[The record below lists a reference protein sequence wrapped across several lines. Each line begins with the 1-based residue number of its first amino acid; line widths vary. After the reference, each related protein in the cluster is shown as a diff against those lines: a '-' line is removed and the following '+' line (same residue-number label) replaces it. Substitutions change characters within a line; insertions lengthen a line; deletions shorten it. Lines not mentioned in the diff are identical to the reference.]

1 MSTQKNIIEQVF
13 PETLKILSDLIKFQ
27 TISGTS
33 NIKLIE
39 YCEKGNNHDENPL
52 KLYLKYIN
60 REIDLGFYSRNRS
73 INLESSMSVLG

>member
-39 YCEKGNNHDENPL
+39 YLDEFRL
-52 KLYLKYIN
+52 
-60 REIDLGFYSRNRS
+60 RASSWRS
-73 INLESSMSVLG
+73 NDDGLSW

>member
-1 MSTQKNIIEQVF
+1 MAVGSSGNQYKNAPVAGVLMSE
-13 PETLKILSDLIKFQ
+13 
-27 TISGTS
+27 
-33 NIKLIE
+33 LIE